1 MKLAASFLFFF
12 LIFGA
17 QAQKSKVSLD
27 IKFTGIEEGYDHI
40 TKYEIYI
47 DDYLIMTTTEQKE
60 SIPVLKNFKTTRGN
74 HVLKVVNYTFYN
86 GNWELTNRDNDYTLD
101 GTVEQKINFNKKT
114 LIKILYDLD
123 NPPVPTVEVI

>member
-1 MKLAASFLFFF
+1 MYAIRSYY
-12 LIFGA
+12 
-17 QAQKSKVSLD
+17 
-27 IKFTGIEEGYDHI
+27 EEGYDHI